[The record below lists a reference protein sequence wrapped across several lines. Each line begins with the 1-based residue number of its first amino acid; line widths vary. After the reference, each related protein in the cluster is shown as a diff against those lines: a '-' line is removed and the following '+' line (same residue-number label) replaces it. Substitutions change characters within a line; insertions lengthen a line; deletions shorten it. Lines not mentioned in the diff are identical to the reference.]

1 MAGQTE
7 FEVKNEPCAADEES
21 AHAWLRPRA
30 LPLNSRRLTLRCRGG
45 WSRLLINL
53 LIFFITFNSYS
64 KCTETIEGTPTRPN
78 PLSQHFII
86 LMHS

>member
-30 LPLNSRRLTLRCRGG
+30 LPLNSRRLAIAKGLELPADTTQDDLRQMDR
-45 WSRLLINL
+45 W
-53 LIFFITFNSYS
+53 
-64 KCTETIEGTPTRPN
+64 ETVG
-78 PLSQHFII
+78 
-86 LMHS
+86 